1 MKDMQ
6 QFLKSDP
13 DHILGIDRTFNL
25 GAVYVANFVYK
36 NIKVVNKET
45 SNHSIFVGASNCKFG
60 GDHEV
65 RCLSL

>member
-45 SNHSIFVGASNCKFG
+45 SNHSIFQETFQT
-60 GDHEV
+60 
-65 RCLSL
+65 SLYIQTHA